1 MFCARLIR
9 LFSFRR
15 SAKSLRLALRDDG
28 MARGGE
34 GILDLSALLAESL
47 RLKHVKACEGE
58 RVTLHCP
65 RNTHISLQTIFYGR
79 LVPSQE
85 LCPSTNDG
93 GRAQQTVH
101 ASSSRARPSVE
112 DTSCDFAEAHS
123 RVQELCRSKKKCR
136 LLVRPEFF
144 GDRDP
149 CPGTSK
155 YLQIGYK
162 CSPIKFEDQNFCEGQ
177 QTQLGCKPGRRLSIY
192 SANYGRTTNGQAM
205 HCSTTERQQNDD
217 EQQKNGET
225 DDDDGEE
232 EKLVREDCVSDV
244 LPQLARR
251 CHAQPSCSLPVD
263 DRFLG
268 SPCPVGVSKYLS
280 VIFVCVNEEVFSEA
294 ALRGRLEK
302 MAELEKVIFCRAEMC
317 PTAHLGTEQTP
328 PPQPFCPTASKPCDS
343 VLTTLPSSADAKASG
358 ERRRSGKAKR
368 RTGKVWTTALKRRRR
383 KQKGGREGAEER
395 RKGDPKRASS
405 EANKSFWQKLLN
417 HLNAEGTDHTLFVG
431 LLLLSLVVILA
442 LSLCVLILCQH
453 RLRERAKRRKER
465 QNRRRTLDQEFE
477 RQNSVFAASGGKRA
491 GKEKGPRGAK
501 CELGFLLSAAE
512 SSNASPVY
520 VDSSDGSNH
529 RLLDAAAFAP
539 PLPPPL
545 TSADIYHECY
555 LPCGSFSS
563 GGGGYYGRFDE
574 QQQRMGTAQSGQ
586 SSARKVSSTQLINGK
601 CPAVTRWGMNNL
613 SDQSLGM
620 LDRSLTKDLFR

>member
-1 MFCARLIR
+1 MRSIYPPITAIPFLL
-9 LFSFRR
+9 LFIT
-15 SAKSLRLALRDDG
+15 
-28 MARGGE
+28 
-34 GILDLSALLAESL
+34 ILPCPCSVTLQETSPELLEALLAESL

-85 LCPSTNDG
+85 LCPSPNDG

-101 ASSSRARPSVE
+101 ASSSSSSSSSRARPPVE

-123 RVQELCRSKKKCR
+123 RVQELCRNKKKCR

-205 HCSTTERQQNDD
+205 HCSTTKRQQNDD
-217 EQQKNGET
+217 EQKKNGET
-225 DDDDGEE
+225 DDDDGDDGEG
-232 EKLVREDCVSDV
+232 KLVREDCVSDV
-244 LPQLARR
+244 LPQLVRR

-302 MAELEKVIFCRAEMC
+302 MAELEKELNKLRHNNRSA
-317 PTAHLGTEQTP
+317 
-328 PPQPFCPTASKPCDS
+328 PPQRQSHAT
-343 VLTTLPSSADAKASG
+343 PSARHFHHPLMLRHPMSG
-358 ERRRSGKAKR
+358 EEWEGEEEDRESVDYGIEEEEAAEAKGK
-368 RTGKVWTTALKRRRR
+368 
-383 KQKGGREGAEER
+383 REEAEER
-395 RKGDPKRASS
+395 RKGVPKRASS
-405 EANKSFWQKLLN
+405 EANKSFWQMLLN
-417 HLNAEGTDHTLFVG
+417 HLNAEGTDHALFVG

-453 RLRERAKRRKER
+453 RLRERAKRHNER
-465 QNRRRTLDQEFE
+465 QNRRRTLDQEFQ
-477 RQNSVFAASGGKRA
+477 RQNSVLAASGGKRA

-545 TSADIYHECY
+545 TSAADIYHECY

-574 QQQRMGTAQSGQ
+574 QQQRLGTAQSGQ

-601 CPAVTRWGMNNL
+601 CAAVTRWEMNNL
-613 SDQSLGM
+613 SDQALGM